1 MTRDFLSLLVCV
13 LVMSAVGCA
22 TSAPQPPQPSS
33 DELEIRTA
41 RISQNRAIAA
51 GAFDDVTAFWT
62 DDVTVRAGL
71 GVDPKHARFEG
82 RR

>member
-1 MTRDFLSLLVCV
+1 MTRDFLSLSVCLLVV
-13 LVMSAVGCA
+13 SAVGCA
-22 TSAPQPPQPSS
+22 TSAPQLPQPST
-33 DELEIRTA
+33 DELAIRTA

-51 GAFDDVTAFWT
+51 GAFDDVAAFWT